1 MSQSAAPSSAHRL
14 VQLDALRGL
23 AAAAVVL
30 FHFTTRYGQMFGH
43 TRPLAVEVPWGGYG
57 VDLFFMLSGFVIFM
71 TLERTS
77 STLDF
82 AVGRLSRLYPAY
94 WASLA
99 ITFVIVSLAGLPG
112 EEVSFGDAVVN
123 LTMVQRLLGRPHV
136 DGVYWS
142 LQAEL
147 LFYVAMIVLY
157 RCGAFSRVFR
167 TVMAWVGLSVVVHLG
182 VVHGD
187 ANFAGLPN
195 ILTKVQTLL
204 SLKYIP
210 LFAIGIGLY
219 DLRKGGRFE
228 ARHAV
233 WFAACTLAHGLIDS
247 WNSMIVGMAL
257 MTVVGLAVH
266 GRLPMLAARPLV
278 YLGTISYTLYLTH
291 QNLGYVLMRQ
301 LESWGLDPHLAIVL
315 AGLMALSLAALLSH
329 TVEGPAMRRIRTL
342 WKSRT
347 AAARAASTTATAG
360 VSS

>member
-1 MSQSAAPSSAHRL
+1 MSQSAAPRSANRL

-30 FHFTTRYGQMFGH
+30 FHFTTRYGQLFGH
-43 TRPLAVEVPWGGYG
+43 TRPIAAEVPWGGYG
-57 VDLFFMLSGFVIFM
+57 VDLFFILSGFVIFM

-94 WASLA
+94 WVSLA
-99 ITFVIVSLAGLPG
+99 ITFVVVSLAGLPG
-112 EEVSFGDAVVN
+112 QEVSFGDAVVN

-147 LFYVAMIVLY
+147 LFYIAMIVLY
-157 RCGAFSRVFR
+157 RSGAFSRVFR
-167 TVMAWVGLSVVVHLG
+167 TVMVWVGLSVVVHFG
-182 VVHGD
+182 VVRGD
-187 ANFAGLPN
+187 AVFAGLPSL
-195 ILTKVQTLL
+195 LTKVQTLL

-210 LFAIGIGLY
+210 MFAIGIGLY
-219 DLRKGGRFE
+219 DLRRSGRFE
-228 ARHAV
+228 ARHAA
-233 WFAACTLAHGLIDS
+233 WLAACMLAHGLVDS
-247 WNSMIVGMAL
+247 WDSMAVGIGL

-266 GRLPMLAARPLV
+266 GRLPILAARPLV
-278 YLGTISYTLYLTH
+278 YLGSISYTLYLTH
-291 QNLGYVLMRQ
+291 QNLGYILIRQ
-301 LESWGLDPHLAIVL
+301 LEAWGLDPHLAIAV
-315 AGLMALSLAALLSH
+315 AGLMAVSLAALLSH
-329 TVEGPAMRRIRTL
+329 TVEQPAMRRIRSL

-347 AAARAASTTATAG
+347 ATAGAASTTATAG